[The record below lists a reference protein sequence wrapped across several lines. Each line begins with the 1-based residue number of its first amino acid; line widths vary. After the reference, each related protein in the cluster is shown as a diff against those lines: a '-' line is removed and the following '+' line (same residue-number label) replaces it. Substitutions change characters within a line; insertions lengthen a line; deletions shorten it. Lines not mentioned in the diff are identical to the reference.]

1 MGGRGVAFYQL
12 WPSDHGSRGADARA
26 RRMGGDGLACHVR
39 RAVGCVAGAAAI
51 SAWGLPPAR
60 VRVPC
65 APSVSPCAMVAA
77 FNAVTRS
84 RGCPAPSHAR
94 TRLPC
99 RHGEPVVPKRHARG
113 DGCPWAGA
121 ARGGWSRLRV
131 PRLSTLLLPITVRA
145 GPPVT
150 EPPPNRHRTFARNRP
165 FTCGYH
171 RTTENAP
178 ALLITRI
185 ATPLPT
191 TTLY

>member
-1 MGGRGVAFYQL
+1 MIISWRKKYSSTQNPAPERRSGVLAGEGGLGGRGVAFYQL

-65 APSVSPCAMVAA
+65 VPSVSPCAMVAA

-84 RGCPAPSHAR
+84 RGCPAPLHAR

-121 ARGGWSRLRV
+121 ARGLA
-131 PRLSTLLLPITVRA
+131 TIA
-145 GPPVT
+145 G
-150 EPPPNRHRTFARNRP
+150 A
-165 FTCGYH
+165 
-171 RTTENAP
+171 
-178 ALLITRI
+178 
-185 ATPLPT
+185 
-191 TTLY
+191 